1 MTRVCIA
8 GITGW
13 TGRAIAAAVDA
24 ADDLELVSGVSRT
37 AAGEGR
43 VYGTVADALAAT
55 PADILVDY
63 TSAEAVKGNVQAA
76 LDAGVA
82 VVVGSSGL
90 TAGDYEEID
99 AHARRAGVG

>member
-1 MTRVCIA
+1 MTSVCIA

-13 TGRAIAAAVDA
+13 MGCAVAAAVDA

-55 PADILVDY
+55 PADVLVDY
-63 TSAEAVKGNVQAA
+63 TSAEAVGANVHAHWMPASRSSSAPVASPLPTTRTSTRTPAAQAPA
-76 LDAGVA
+76 
-82 VVVGSSGL
+82 
-90 TAGDYEEID
+90 
-99 AHARRAGVG
+99 